1 MSDVNGPTGPSSE
14 TTCVAI
20 CALTY
25 LRPRGLERLLDGLA
39 ALRIPS
45 GVEAAVVVV
54 DNDPDRS
61 AEPLVDDRTTGATWV
76 GPAVHYVPEP
86 ARGISHARNAAVAAA
101 GELGADWICFI
112 DDDEWPDPDWLQE
125 FLATAEATGADIV
138 SGPVEPEFEG
148 TPPGWVVDGG
158 FFECRRH
165 EHNQPMHYATTSSVL
180 IRRSVLD
187 LVPGPFDPAFGMSGG
202 EDTHLFAQLRELG
215 CSLVWSERAVVH
227 EGIPPSRTT
236 SDWLLRREFRRGQTL
251 GLTLRHRGASPLLL
265 ARRWVKGVVELGAG
279 LGTTVAGLPRGRSR
293 WFRGV
298 RRMGFGVG
306 ILSGLVGRQLQEY
319 EVIHGS

>member
-1 MSDVNGPTGPSSE
+1 MTDVNTPARRPPE
-14 TTCVAI
+14 TSRVVI

-25 LRPRGLERLLDGLA
+25 LRPRGLDRLLDGLA
-39 ALRIPS
+39 ALRIPT
-45 GVEAAVVVV
+45 GVDAAVVIV

-61 AEPLVDDRTTGATWV
+61 AEPLVEGRTTGAAWT

-101 GELGADWICFI
+101 SKLGADWICFI
-112 DDDEWPDPDWLQE
+112 DDDEWPDPGWLEE

-138 SGPVEPEFEG
+138 SGPVEPEFEA
-148 TPPGWVVDGG
+148 TPPDWVVDGG

-165 EHNQPMHYATTSSVL
+165 EHNRPMHYATTSSVL

-202 EDTHLFAQLRELG
+202 EDTHLFAQLRERG

-236 SDWLLRREFRRGQTL
+236 SDWLLKREFRRGQTL
-251 GLTLRHRGASPLLL
+251 GLTLRHRGASPPLLVRRAAKGLVEIGVGL
-265 ARRWVKGVVELGAG
+265 AE
-279 LGTTVAGLPRGRSR
+279 TVSGLPRGRAR

-298 RRMGFGVG
+298 RRIGFGVG